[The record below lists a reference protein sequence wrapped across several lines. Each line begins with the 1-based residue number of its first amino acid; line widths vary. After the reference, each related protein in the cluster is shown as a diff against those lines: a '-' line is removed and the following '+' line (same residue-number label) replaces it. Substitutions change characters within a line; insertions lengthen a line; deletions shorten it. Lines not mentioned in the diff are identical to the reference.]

1 MGCHSCP
8 RRPDGRSAGRLPVRG
23 PAHLSLADG
32 AVAYGSPSSRTAP
45 HPMRFLVDRTLGRL
59 ARLLRLLG
67 YDTAWERAAGPAAL
81 LARAETEDRLLLT
94 RDTLLVER
102 RAVHRGRV
110 RALLVRGDTLPE
122 QVEQL
127 RAEIGLQRVGPPRC
141 LVCNS
146 PLEEVGLEQVRDR
159 VPPYVA
165 GTQQCFTHCPVCDR
179 VTWPATHWQ
188 DMERRLAELGLGL
201 RDAGHGPG

>member
-1 MGCHSCP
+1 MK
-8 RRPDGRSAGRLPVRG
+8 L
-23 PAHLSLADG
+23 
-32 AVAYGSPSSRTAP
+32 
-45 HPMRFLVDRTLGRL
+45 LVDRTLGRL

-67 YDTAWERAAGPAAL
+67 YDAAWDRGAGPAAL
-81 LARAETEDRLLLT
+81 LGRAETEDRLLLT

-102 RAVHRGRV
+102 RAVHQGRV
-110 RALLVRGDTLPE
+110 RVLLVRGNILPE

-127 RAEIGLQRVGPPRC
+127 RAELGLQRVGPPRC

-146 PLEEVGLEQVRDR
+146 PLEEMSLAQAHDR

-165 GTQQCFTHCPVCDR
+165 ATQQCFTHCPVCDR

-188 DMERRLAELGLGL
+188 DMQRRLADLGLGPG
-201 RDAGHGPG
+201 DAGHGPG